1 MIRTWK
7 RRVVVLLTAA
17 PLLGIVPMATGAHAA
32 EGAVLRTASPRK
44 GVVLRTASPKKGVL
58 PGRTYTWAFKV
69 YAKGPA
75 KSRKAVFWATL
86 PKTLEFVSGK
96 KHCKSKGRKVV
107 CRLGKVRKGGKA
119 KGVIRAKVSGRAE
132 AGQKI
137 TFRGKVKWGRAR
149 TARAFPAVRVAGT
162 ADPLLTELALAA
174 ARTGAKSP

>member
-17 PLLGIVPMATGAHAA
+17 PLMGIVPMATGADAA
-32 EGAVLRTASPRK
+32 G
-44 GVVLRTASPKKGVL
+44 GVVLRTASPKRDVL

-69 YAKGPA
+69 HAEGPA
-75 KSRKAVFWATL
+75 KSRKAVFWTTL
-86 PKTLEFVSGK
+86 PKTLEFVSGQ

-107 CRLGKVRKGGKA
+107 CRLGRVSKGGKV
-119 KGVIRAKVSGRAE
+119 KGVIRAKVSGRAR

-137 TFRGKVKWGRAR
+137 AFRGKAKWGKAR

-162 ADPLLTELALAA
+162 ADPLLGELALAA
-174 ARTGAKSP
+174 ARAGAKTP